1 MQLIRYVHRY
11 RECRDKSKWE
21 RANFLDN
28 VGIEARARG
37 EGGSCI
43 DTVRIGQERVE
54 KKRVCLD
61 TVRIGTNKS
70 RKEGSVSRYYENRDK
85 QEQERCGCVSIP

>member
-1 MQLIRYVHRY
+1 MY
-11 RECRDKSKWE
+11 RDTGSIGTRASGK

-70 RKEGSVSRYYENRDK
+70 REEGSVSRYCENRDK
-85 QEQERCGCVSIP
+85 QEQGRRKCVSIP